1 MKNDKI
7 ALVFKGLAAY
17 LAGVLVLGMLFFI
30 PAGTIL
36 YEGGLRLMALLFV
49 PMLLVGIVLFVCSPD
64 LLARRLNAKE
74 KRAKQSGVVRL
85 SGLIFVAGFVVAGL
99 DFRFGWSGVS
109 PTITTIASVVFLV
122 GYGLY
127 MEVMRENVWLSRT
140 VEVSEGQQV
149 ITTGL
154 YGIVRHP
161 MYLATL
167 LMFLSMPLV
176 LGSWW
181 ALMPLLCYIPI
192 IVVRTLDEE
201 RLLCQE
207 LRGYT
212 DYCQRVRWRLVPFV
226 W

>member
-30 PAGTIL
+30 PAGTIY

-49 PMLLVGIVLFVCSPD
+49 PMLLVGVVLFVCSPD

-74 KRAKQSGVVRL
+74 KRAMQSGVVRL

-99 DFRFGWSGVS
+99 DFRFGWSCVN
-109 PTITTIASVVFLV
+109 TAITTIASVVFLV

-140 VEVSEGQQV
+140 VEISEGQQV
-149 ITTGL
+149 ISTGL

-207 LRGYT
+207 LRDYT

>member
-1 MKNDKI
+1 MKNSKI

-30 PAGTIL
+30 PAGTID

-49 PMLLVGIVLFVCSPD
+49 PMLVVGIVLFVCSPD

-99 DFRFGWSGVS
+99 DFRFGWSCVN
-109 PTITTIASVVFLV
+109 TAITTIASVVFLV

-127 MEVMRENVWLSRT
+127 MEVLRENVWLSRT

-149 ITTGL
+149 ISSGL
-154 YGIVRHP
+154 YGIMRHP